1 MDANEA
7 AKHLATIRH
16 IMESAMRLTVLPGRA
31 AIIGGLLA
39 LAGCGVTYWQ
49 MGSLDF
55 AQINAL
61 AASLRHHLI
70 CVWAAVA
77 VLGIAVDV
85 LMTVLTARKHG
96 QRAWPRLAQMATYA
110 VGPGIVAGAV
120 LTVALGMQQQ
130 WQMVPGVWMMLYG
143 VAVWMA
149 SLMSVRA
156 PSVLGLLFFVAGVLT
171 ILWLSPVALLM
182 VGLTFGVAHIVYGI
196 YLLARFGD

>member
-7 AKHLATIRH
+7 AKHLATIRR
-16 IMESAMRLTVLPGRA
+16 IMESATRLTVLPGRA
-31 AIIGGLLA
+31 AILGGLLA

-49 MGSLDF
+49 MGSLDL
-55 AQINAL
+55 AQINTL
-61 AASLRHHLI
+61 AASLRHRLI

-77 VLGIAVDV
+77 VLGIAMDV

-96 QRAWPRLAQMATYA
+96 QRAWSRLAQMAAYT
-110 VGPGIVAGAV
+110 VGPGIAAGLF
-120 LTVALGMQQQ
+120 LTVALGMQGQ

-143 VAVWMA
+143 VALWMA
-149 SLMSVRA
+149 SVMSVRA
-156 PSVLGLLFFVAGVLT
+156 PSVLGLVFFAAGALT
-171 ILWLSPVALLM
+171 IFWLSHVALLM